1 MVIKIEIY
9 ELLKAFSMQ
18 KKCFKP
24 IYEKYYDETS
34 PCKQSFAK
42 FVSRTT
48 KSSFQMY
55 WIIDNSTKVGQI
67 WIATKNDTAK
77 LARLFVLPKYQ
88 YKGYA
93 TKAIIDIEKLYSYY
107 NHWQLDT
114 IKEEKKNVHLYQKL
128 GYKPNGKEKIIND
141 KMTITEFEK
150 EINDE
155 RSNWIL

>member
-24 IYEKYYDETS
+24 IYEKYYDETN
-34 PCKQSFAK
+34 PYKESFAK

-55 WIIDNSTKVGQI
+55 WIIENSTKIGQI

-88 YKGYA
+88 NKGYA
-93 TKAIIDIEKLYSYY
+93 TKAIIDIEKLYSQYY
-107 NHWQLDT
+107 HWQLDT
-114 IKEEKKNVHLYQKL
+114 IKENLKN
-128 GYKPNGKEKIIND
+128 I
-141 KMTITEFEK
+141 
-150 EINDE
+150 
-155 RSNWIL
+155 

>member
-1 MVIKIEIY
+1 MIKQIKNT
-9 ELLKAFSMQ
+9 ELIKAFSMQ

-34 PCKQSFAK
+34 PYKESFAK

-55 WIIDNSTKVGQI
+55 WIIENSTKVGQI

-88 YKGYA
+88 NKGYA
-93 TKAIIDIEKLYSYY
+93 AKAIIDIEKLYSYY

-128 GYKPNGKEKIIND
+128 GYKPNGKEKVIND
-141 KMTITEFEK
+141 KMTIIEFEK

-155 RSNWIL
+155 

>member
-24 IYEKYYDETS
+24 IYEKYYAETS
-34 PCKQSFAK
+34 PCKESFAK

-67 WIATKNDTAK
+67 WIATKND
-77 LARLFVLPKYQ
+77 
-88 YKGYA
+88 

>member
-34 PCKQSFAK
+34 PYKESLAK

-88 YKGYA
+88 NKNCG
-93 TKAIIDIEKLYSYY
+93 
-107 NHWQLDT
+107 DT
-114 IKEEKKNVHLYQKL
+114 MEGPSPRPIKKH
-128 GYKPNGKEKIIND
+128 
-141 KMTITEFEK
+141 
-150 EINDE
+150 
-155 RSNWIL
+155 

>member
-9 ELLKAFSMQ
+9 ELLKALSMQ

-34 PCKQSFAK
+34 PYKESFAK

-77 LARLFVLPKYQ
+77 LARLFVLPN
-88 YKGYA
+88 KGYA
-93 TKAIIDIEKLYSYY
+93 AKAIIDIEKLYSQYY
-107 NHWQLDT
+107 HWRLDT

-141 KMTITEFEK
+141 KMKITEFEK

-155 RSNWIL
+155 

>member
-1 MVIKIEIY
+1 MIKQIKNT
-9 ELLKAFSMQ
+9 ELIKAFSMQ

-24 IYEKYYDETS
+24 IYEKYHDETS
-34 PCKQSFAK
+34 PCKEPFAK

-67 WIATKNDTAK
+67 WIATKNNTAK

-88 YKGYA
+88 NKGYA
-93 TKAIIDIEKLYSYY
+93 TKAIIDIEKLYSQYY
-107 NHWQLDT
+107 HWQLDT

-128 GYKPNGKEKIIND
+128 GYKPNEKEKIIND
-141 KMTITEFEK
+141 KMTIIEFEK

-155 RSNWIL
+155 

>member
-1 MVIKIEIY
+1 MKNITMKQAPAKSHLQNLYQE
-9 ELLKAFSMQ
+9 Q
-18 KKCFKP
+18 KSRVFKC
-24 IYEKYYDETS
+24 I
-34 PCKQSFAK
+34 
-42 FVSRTT
+42 
-48 KSSFQMY
+48 

-88 YKGYA
+88 NKGYA

-141 KMTITEFEK
+141 KMTIIEFEK

-155 RSNWIL
+155 RSN

>member
-1 MVIKIEIY
+1 MVNKIEIY

-34 PCKQSFAK
+34 PCKESFAK

-88 YKGYA
+88 NKGYA
-93 TKAIIDIEKLYSYY
+93 TKAIIDIENFIHIITIGNSI
-107 NHWQLDT
+107 QLKRKRKMFT
-114 IKEEKKNVHLYQKL
+114 YIKNSDINPTEKKNYQ
-128 GYKPNGKEKIIND
+128 
-141 KMTITEFEK
+141 
-150 EINDE
+150 
-155 RSNWIL
+155 R

>member
-1 MVIKIEIY
+1 MIKQIKNT
-9 ELLKAFSMQ
+9 ELIKAFSMQ

-34 PCKQSFAK
+34 PYKESFAK
-42 FVSRTT
+42 FVLRTT

-55 WIIDNSTKVGQI
+55 WIVDNSTKVGQI

-88 YKGYA
+88 NKGYA

-141 KMTITEFEK
+141 KMTIIEFKK

-155 RSNWIL
+155 

>member
-1 MVIKIEIY
+1 MIKQIKNT
-9 ELLKAFSMQ
+9 ELIKAFSMQ

-34 PCKQSFAK
+34 PYKESFAK
-42 FVSRTT
+42 FVLRTK

-55 WIIDNSTKVGQI
+55 WIVDNSTKVGQI

-88 YKGYA
+88 NKGYA
-93 TKAIIDIEKLYSYY
+93 AKAIIDIEKLYSYY

-141 KMTITEFEK
+141 KMTIIEFKK

-155 RSNWIL
+155 

>member
-34 PCKQSFAK
+34 PYKESFAK

-88 YKGYA
+88 NKGYA
-93 TKAIIDIEKLYSYY
+93 AKAIIDIEKLSLATRY
-107 NHWQLDT
+107 N
-114 IKEEKKNVHLYQKL
+114 
-128 GYKPNGKEKIIND
+128 
-141 KMTITEFEK
+141 
-150 EINDE
+150 
-155 RSNWIL
+155 

>member
-1 MVIKIEIY
+1 MIKQIKNT
-9 ELLKAFSMQ
+9 ELIKAFSMQ
-18 KKCFKP
+18 KKCFKL
-24 IYEKYYDETS
+24 IYEKYYDETNPYKES
-34 PCKQSFAK
+34 LAK

-88 YKGYA
+88 NKGYA
-93 TKAIIDIEKLYSYY
+93 AKAIIDIEKLYSYY

-141 KMTITEFEK
+141 KMTIIEFKK

-155 RSNWIL
+155 

>member
-1 MVIKIEIY
+1 MIKQIKNT
-9 ELLKAFSMQ
+9 ELIKAFSMQ

-34 PCKQSFAK
+34 PYKESFAK
-42 FVSRTT
+42 FVLRTK

-55 WIIDNSTKVGQI
+55 WIVDNSTKVGQI

-88 YKGYA
+88 NKGYA

-128 GYKPNGKEKIIND
+128 GYKPNGKEKVIND
-141 KMTITEFEK
+141 KMTIIEFEK

-155 RSNWIL
+155 

>member
-24 IYEKYYDETS
+24 IYEKYYDET
-34 PCKQSFAK
+34 
-42 FVSRTT
+42 T
-48 KSSFQMY
+48 KPSFQMY

-88 YKGYA
+88 NKGYA

-155 RSNWIL
+155 RNN

>member
-1 MVIKIEIY
+1 MIKQIKNT
-9 ELLKAFSMQ
+9 ELIKAFSMQ

-24 IYEKYYDETS
+24 IYEKYYDETN
-34 PCKQSFAK
+34 PYKESFAK
-42 FVSRTT
+42 FVLRTK

-55 WIIDNSTKVGQI
+55 WIVDNSTKVGQI

-88 YKGYA
+88 NKGYA
-93 TKAIIDIEKLYSYY
+93 TKAIIDIEKLYSQYY
-107 NHWQLDT
+107 HWQLDT

-141 KMTITEFEK
+141 KMTIIEFEK

-155 RSNWIL
+155 

>member
-1 MVIKIEIY
+1 MKKMKFLISQLY
-9 ELLKAFSMQ
+9 LLAL
-18 KKCFKP
+18 
-24 IYEKYYDETS
+24 
-34 PCKQSFAK
+34 FALP
-42 FVSRTT
+42 FVST
-48 KSSFQMY
+48 SCSDDD
-55 WIIDNSTKVGQI
+55 DNSTKVGQI

-88 YKGYA
+88 NKGYA

-155 RSNWIL
+155 RSN

>member
-1 MVIKIEIY
+1 MIKQIKNT
-9 ELLKAFSMQ
+9 ELIKAFSMQ

-34 PCKQSFAK
+34 PYKESFAK
-42 FVSRTT
+42 FVLRTK

-55 WIIDNSTKVGQI
+55 WIVDNSTKVGQI

-88 YKGYA
+88 NKGYA
-93 TKAIIDIEKLYSYY
+93 TKAIIDIEKLYSQYY
-107 NHWQLDT
+107 HWQLDT

-128 GYKPNGKEKIIND
+128 GYKPNGKEKVIND
-141 KMTITEFEK
+141 KMTIIEFEK

-155 RSNWIL
+155 

>member
-34 PCKQSFAK
+34 PCKESFAK

-55 WIIDNSTKVGQI
+55 WIIANSTKVGQI
-67 WIATKNDTAK
+67 WIQQNLQDCLCFQNIKI
-77 LARLFVLPKYQ
+77 
-88 YKGYA
+88 
-93 TKAIIDIEKLYSYY
+93 KAMQQK
-107 NHWQLDT
+107 QLL
-114 IKEEKKNVHLYQKL
+114 I
-128 GYKPNGKEKIIND
+128 
-141 KMTITEFEK
+141 
-150 EINDE
+150 
-155 RSNWIL
+155 

>member
-34 PCKQSFAK
+34 PCKESFAK

-67 WIATKNDTAK
+67 WIATKTTQ
-77 LARLFVLPKYQ
+77 Q
-88 YKGYA
+88 YLQDCLCFLNIKI
-93 TKAIIDIEKLYSYY
+93 KAMQQK
-107 NHWQLDT
+107 QLL
-114 IKEEKKNVHLYQKL
+114 I
-128 GYKPNGKEKIIND
+128 
-141 KMTITEFEK
+141 
-150 EINDE
+150 
-155 RSNWIL
+155 

>member
-9 ELLKAFSMQ
+9 ELLKAFNMQ

-24 IYEKYYDETS
+24 IYEKYYDKTS
-34 PCKQSFAK
+34 PCKESFAK

-48 KSSFQMY
+48 KPSFQMY

-67 WIATKNDTAK
+67 WIATKNDTAI
-77 LARLFVLPKYQ
+77 LARLFVLSKYQ
-88 YKGYA
+88 NKGYA
-93 TKAIIDIEKLYSYY
+93 TKAIIDIEKLYSNY

-155 RSNWIL
+155 RNN

>member
-9 ELLKAFSMQ
+9 ELLKAYSMQ

-24 IYEKYYDETS
+24 IYEKYYYEIS
-34 PCKQSFAK
+34 PCKESFAK
-42 FVSRTT
+42 YVSRTT
-48 KSSFQMY
+48 KSCFQMY

-88 YKGYA
+88 NKGYA

-141 KMTITEFEK
+141 KMTISEFEK

-155 RSNWIL
+155 RSN

>member
-34 PCKQSFAK
+34 PCKESFA
-42 FVSRTT
+42 
-48 KSSFQMY
+48 
-55 WIIDNSTKVGQI
+55 
-67 WIATKNDTAK
+67 
-77 LARLFVLPKYQ
+77 
-88 YKGYA
+88 
-93 TKAIIDIEKLYSYY
+93 
-107 NHWQLDT
+107 
-114 IKEEKKNVHLYQKL
+114 KNVHLYQKL

-155 RSNWIL
+155 RSN

>member
-34 PCKQSFAK
+34 PCKESFAK

-48 KSSFQMY
+48 KPSFQMY

-88 YKGYA
+88 NKGYA

-114 IKEEKKNVHLYQKL
+114 IKE
-128 GYKPNGKEKIIND
+128 
-141 KMTITEFEK
+141 
-150 EINDE
+150 
-155 RSNWIL
+155 

>member
-34 PCKQSFAK
+34 PCKESFAK

-55 WIIDNSTKVGQI
+55 
-67 WIATKNDTAK
+67 
-77 LARLFVLPKYQ
+77 
-88 YKGYA
+88 
-93 TKAIIDIEKLYSYY
+93 
-107 NHWQLDT
+107 
-114 IKEEKKNVHLYQKL
+114 
-128 GYKPNGKEKIIND
+128 
-141 KMTITEFEK
+141 
-150 EINDE
+150 
-155 RSNWIL
+155 